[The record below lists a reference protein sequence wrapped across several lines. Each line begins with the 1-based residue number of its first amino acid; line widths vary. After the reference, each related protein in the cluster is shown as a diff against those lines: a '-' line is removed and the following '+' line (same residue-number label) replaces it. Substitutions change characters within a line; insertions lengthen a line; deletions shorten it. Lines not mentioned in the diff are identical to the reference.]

1 MAMVPG
7 QVHQATSIL
16 VIIAT
21 VNSMVTG
28 PMSGPTMTSMKENGW
43 LVFDTGRAPMLSA
56 MVTRTSVS
64 TGMVK
69 LTAMVCIDG
78 QKGVPT
84 RVRLKKDLKKATECG
99 ETLIILRRTKV
110 TFHAIRR
117 RDKVSFSGLQAI
129 ITKGPTN
136 QT

>member
-7 QVHQATSIL
+7 QVPLATSIP

-28 PMSGPTMTSMKENGW
+28 PMSGPMTISMKENGW
-43 LVFDTGRAPMLSA
+43 LVFDTGRAPIPSA
-56 MVTRTSVS
+56 MVTHTSVS

-78 QKGVPT
+78 QMGVPS
-84 RVRLKKDLKKATECG
+84 RVHLRMDLKRATECG
-99 ETLIILRRTKV
+99 KTLIILRRTKV
-110 TFHAIRR
+110 TFHAIRKM
-117 RDKVSFSGLQAI
+117 DKVSFSGPQAI
-129 ITKGPTN
+129 ITKEPTN